1 MRAGIAHDRICID
14 PGPGFDKFADED
26 VVIQRATPKMVSMG
40 YAYLCAPSRKRFVG
54 AVSGGTEADKRDAAT
69 IGICLGA
76 VEGGCRLLRVHN
88 VPEVAQAVDAFWAVR
103 HPDARQAFIS
113 LGTDVGDVD
122 ERLDAL
128 GHACRL
134 IDEIPLTCVVNVS
147 HAYET
152 DPAYGLKDEVANAVA
167 EIRTELAPL
176 VLLDALMKVEQELGR
191 TRPEDG
197 SMGPRTIDCDLA
209 WYEGETH
216 AGNKL
221 TLPHKGLGERDY
233 VLVPMEDLLHDP
245 VRFLAHS
252 GVEVLPP
259 EERVGHVRREL
270 GRILWE
276 A

>member
-1 MRAGIAHDRICID
+1 
-14 PGPGFDKFADED
+14 
-26 VVIQRATPKMVSMG
+26 
-40 YAYLCAPSRKRFVG
+40 
-54 AVSGGTEADKRDAAT
+54 
-69 IGICLGA
+69 
-76 VEGGCRLLRVHN
+76 
-88 VPEVAQAVDAFWAVR
+88 
-103 HPDARQAFIS
+103 
-113 LGTDVGDVD
+113 VD

-152 DPAYGLKDEVANAVA
+152 DPAYGLKDNVANAVA

-276 A
+276 G